1 MESKTAFCLLLTILL
16 ASTGLTVAGQ
26 SENMT
31 NFMGKQPSSE
41 QIVNALKSPA
51 EPKMKYRS
59 IHVKPVQPKVL
70 LDLRFELDSDKLT
83 EETKETL
90 AALGEALADEEFER
104 NGFIVKGHTDSRGT
118 EKYNQN
124 LSKLRALAVTNYL
137 VEKYGV
143 NPSQLEAIGKGE
155 QELFNA
161 ADPESG
167 ENRRVEV
174 VNIGQATP

>member
-1 MESKTAFCLLLTILL
+1 MNRNAAFRIALAIILIN
-16 ASTGLTVAGQ
+16 TGMAVAEQ

-31 NFMGKQPSSE
+31 NFMGRQPSSE
-41 QIVNALKSPA
+41 QIVNALKQPA
-51 EPKMKYRS
+51 KSKMKYRS

-90 AALGEALADEEFER
+90 SALGEALADAEFEQ
-104 NGFIVKGHTDSRGT
+104 NGFLIKGHTDSRGT
-118 EKYNQN
+118 EKYNLN

-137 VEKYGV
+137 IENYGV
-143 NPSQLEAIGKGE
+143 KPNQLEPIGKGE
-155 QELFNA
+155 KELFNA
-161 ADPESG
+161 AEPESG

-174 VNIGQATP
+174 VNIGQAKP